1 MTTDVSFLAAS
12 LELKYQA
19 IETALRAGSLDAVA
33 EIFADGFVAYDGGGQ
48 RASREQ
54 VLAELDEMMRT
65 LRDIRW
71 ARKITRLTL
80 EGSDA
85 AATVEGVL
93 RAVTDQ
99 GKRVEMKITTEDVW
113 IFSRS
118 GWHLLSSRRVPS

>member
-19 IETALRAGSLDAVA
+19 IESALRAGSLDAVA
-33 EIFADGFVAYDGGGQ
+33 EIFAEGFGAYDAGGQ

-54 VLAELDEMMRT
+54 VLAELEEMMRS

-71 ARKITRLTL
+71 SRKITRLTL
-80 EGSDA
+80 EGNDA
-85 AATVEGVL
+85 AATVEGIL
-93 RAVTDQ
+93 RAVTGD

-113 IFSRS
+113 TFSRA
-118 GWHLLSSRRVPS
+118 GWHLLSSRRVPA